1 MKIKHEGDTRN
12 IFFKRYIF
20 LSVFISVLFGLNII
34 YPYTTRAQST
44 FHKNIKVIRSDRHT
58 LELELKVGNFRTEMT
73 QHGGQT
79 YQRFIIPD
87 MVQNIRPG
95 EPQVP
100 TCGALLGIPSD
111 KDVKIQI
118 QKSHYKTLKG
128 HRLYPAPDFR
138 VIGNNPDNLSD
149 GKIEQEFSLNQ
160 DIYTANTFYP
170 HTIADMDYTGY
181 LRDQPVAHVQF
192 YPVQYNPVTGEVR
205 LYQHI
210 RVRVTWNTAHAPK
223 SQTFRGFSQEYEDVL
238 ENTLLNYRFLN
249 RSPHTLKAPLN
260 PFNNDTKNILSLA
273 PSPTL
278 KIGVQEDG
286 IYKLTYADITNG
298 GFSLS
303 NVDPRTIRISNRGT
317 EIPIYVFGEEDG
329 VFDTTDYILFFGTAI
344 TDKYTS
350 RNVYW
355 LSTSGNNG
363 LRMSTR
369 SGTVSG
375 NAPIATQFPATLHA
389 ETDTYYWQSVPNGK
403 DQDHWFWGNKLTAP
417 TAMNYPLILNNISSA
432 ADKVHVHVQLRGY
445 TTISNINPDHHT
457 RIYLNNNLID
467 DKQWDGQTVFDH
479 DVSMPHSYL
488 LEGTNT
494 ARVELVKD
502 TGATVDQVFLNWIEI
517 NYFDTYVAENNKL
530 VFTTPSSNTLQFD
543 VTGFTQSDIGVFDI
557 TNPNNIVLI
566 TDTRIITSENGL
578 STVQFEDTPPQETRY
593 LAQLSTQYKTPVT
606 IEKDQP
612 STWKSL
618 ANGADYIIITHDD
631 FYTNALKL
639 ANYRSTS
646 GLRVVT
652 VKTSDIYDEFN
663 YGIFTPQA
671 IRDFLTYAYHNW
683 VAPAPLSVL
692 LVGDACYDFRDNL
705 KTGTINYVPSPIIE
719 TTLIGETP
727 SDNWYVLVSGDDILP
742 DMFIGRLS
750 AQSTSQI
757 NTIVN
762 KILYYEKNT
771 PDKSW
776 NKNVLLVADDDEPVF
791 NQISEDISGLL
802 PFNYNA
808 NKVYVSTYTS
818 GSANPTTDIMNYINN
833 GSVLVNYSGHG
844 SINTWGTWKDT
855 IFFSNSNVNALVNA
869 YKMPFVTILNCMNGY
884 FTGPKSQPSI
894 AETFQRLGGYKG
906 AIAVLAASG
915 WDYPAGQRVLMRNLH
930 KTIFEKNQ
938 FFLGAAI
945 TAAKINTFTT
955 FNSLKELVEMFVLFG
970 DPLTKLGVGSRLT
983 ILNPNGNEIIPSG
996 TLFPTQW
1003 VSSRDMV
1010 NFTLKYST
1018 DNGNTWITITEHVK
1032 GTQYSWNPPIF
1043 ETDMNEC
1050 LIQAIGFDSSNE
1062 IVSTDTSDATFTIPA
1077 TTTPPDPVGLNAL
1090 YNFDEGSGAIAHDT
1104 SGNGN
1109 DGTINDATWT
1119 IGKNEGALSFNGT
1132 SSYVSISNSL
1142 PAFSEFT
1149 CTAWVKA
1156 SDLAANRGVFT
1167 SGGLNTS
1174 GFRFRVNKDGSVW
1187 LMMAG
1192 GGTFNTVSTAA
1203 GVIQSGSFYHIG
1215 VTGKSGQYMRIY
1227 VNGAPAKEKITTQT
1241 VDTPTARGYIGTSW
1255 SKSSELM
1262 NGIIDDVCIYN
1273 RALSNQEVLD
1283 VYNKSNTVMISGS
1296 ITINDGAT
1304 YTKSTDVTLN
1314 LTASDNIGVTGYY
1327 LSSSAAKPS
1336 VTANGWI
1343 TVTPVQ
1349 SYYETVSYTLSS
1361 GEGGKTVY
1369 VWYKDSDGNI
1379 SATASDSITVDM
1391 TAPVV
1396 TITSPTSGSA
1406 YTSLANT
1413 INLGGNV
1420 TEGGSGIAGVTWSSD
1435 KGGSGTASGT
1445 TGWTISGISLTDG
1458 DTIIAVTATDG
1469 AGNTGT
1475 DTITVSYSET
1485 PTSSGLSALY
1495 TFDEGSGATAYD
1507 TSGNGNNGII
1517 NGATWTAG
1525 KYGSALSFNG
1535 TNNYVSI
1542 SNSLPAFSEFT
1553 CAAWVQVADLSANRG
1568 IFTSGGFNS
1577 SGFRFRVNKDGS
1589 VWLMVAGG
1597 GNYNTVLTATGVI
1610 QSGSFYHISVTGKSG
1625 QYMRVYVNGV
1635 LAKEKIT
1642 TQTVDTPTAHGYIGT
1657 SWSTSSEL
1665 MNGIIDDIRI
1675 YNRAL
1680 SDQEIADLYN
1690 TQ

>member
-1 MKIKHEGDTRN
+1 MKIKYDDITRN
-12 IFFKRYIF
+12 AFLKKCLF
-20 LSVFISVLFGLNII
+20 LSMFIMLLFGLNVSAC
-34 YPYTTRAQST
+34 YTALAKPT
-44 FHKNIKVIRSDRHT
+44 FKKNLKVVRSDKHAI
-58 LELELKVGNFRTEMT
+58 ELELKVGNFRTETT
-73 QHGGQT
+73 QHEGQT

-87 MVQNIRPG
+87 MEQNIRPG

-100 TCGALLGIPSD
+100 TCGTLLGILSD

-118 QKSHYKTLKG
+118 LKSHYKTLKG

-138 VIGNNPDNLSD
+138 IIGNNPDNLSD
-149 GKIEQEFSLNQ
+149 GKIEQEFSLNK

-170 HTIADMDYTGY
+170 RNIADMDYTGY
-181 LRDQPVAHVQF
+181 LRDQAVAHVQF

-210 RVRVTWNTAHAPK
+210 LVRVTWDTAHASKP
-223 SQTFRGFSQEYEDVL
+223 QRFRGFSPEYEDVL
-238 ENTLLNYRFLN
+238 ENTLQNYRFLN
-249 RSPHTLKAPLN
+249 RSHHTLKAPLN
-260 PFNNDTKNILSLA
+260 PFNNDTNNILSLA

-286 IYKLTYADITNG
+286 IYKLTYTDITNG
-298 GFSLS
+298 GFSLT
-303 NVDPRTIRISNRGT
+303 NVDPSTIRITNHGT

-344 TDKYTS
+344 TDRYTS

-355 LSTSGNNG
+355 LSTGGNNG
-363 LRMSTR
+363 LRMSKR
-369 SGTVSG
+369 SGIVSDS
-375 NAPIATQFPATLHA
+375 APVATQFPATLHA
-389 ETDTYYWQSVPNGK
+389 EQDTYYWQNIPNGK

-432 ADKVHVHVQLRGY
+432 ADNARVRVQLRGY

-479 DVSMPHSYL
+479 DISIPHSYL
-488 LEGTNT
+488 IEGTNT
-494 ARVELVKD
+494 ASVELVKD
-502 TGATVDQVFLNWIEI
+502 TGATVDQVFLNRIEI
-517 NYFDTYVAENNKL
+517 NYFDTYVAEDNKL

-543 VTGFTQSDIGVFDI
+543 VTGFSQSDIEVFDI
-557 TNPNNIVLI
+557 TNPENIILI

-578 STVQFEDTPPQETRY
+578 STVQFEDTPPQETQY
-593 LAQLSTQYKTPVT
+593 LALLSTQYKTPVT
-606 IEKDQP
+606 IENDQP

-639 ANYRSTS
+639 ANYRSAS

-663 YGIFTPQA
+663 YGIFNPQA
-671 IRDFLTYAYHNW
+671 IRDFLTYAYNNW

-692 LVGDACYDFRDNL
+692 LVGDACFDSRDNL

-719 TTLIGETP
+719 TTIIGETP
-727 SDNWYVLVSGDDILP
+727 SDNWYVLVSGGDVLP

-750 AQSTSQI
+750 AQSTSQA

-791 NQISEDISGLL
+791 NQTSEDVSGLL
-802 PFNYNA
+802 PFNYKT
-808 NKVYVSTYTS
+808 NKVYVNTYTS
-818 GSANPTTDIMNYINN
+818 GLINPTTDITNYINN
-833 GSVLVNYSGHG
+833 GNILVNYSGHG
-844 SINTWGTWKDT
+844 SVNTWGLWKDT
-855 IFFSNSNVNALVNA
+855 IFFSNSQVNALVNA

-894 AETFQRLGGYKG
+894 AETFQRLGNYKG

-915 WDYPAGQRVLMRNLH
+915 WDYPAGQRVLIRNLY

-945 TAAKINTFTT
+945 TAAKINTYTT
-955 FNSLKELVEMFVLFG
+955 FNSLRELVEMFVLFG
-970 DPLTKLGVGSRLT
+970 DPLTKLGIGSRLT

-996 TLFPTQW
+996 SLFPIQW

-1018 DNGNTWITITEHVK
+1018 DNGDTWITIAEHVK

-1062 IVSTDTSDATFTIPA
+1062 VVSTDTSDATFTIPA
-1077 TTTPPDPVGLNAL
+1077 TVTPPEPVGLNAL
-1090 YNFDEGSGAIAHDT
+1090 YTFDEGSGAIAHDT

-1109 DGTINDATWT
+1109 DGTINGATWT

-1132 SSYVSISNSL
+1132 SSYVSIANSL

-1149 CTAWVKA
+1149 CTAWIKA
-1156 SDLAANRGVFT
+1156 ADLTANRGIFT
-1167 SGGLNTS
+1167 SGGLNTR
-1174 GFRFRVNKDGSVW
+1174 GFRFRINKDGSVW

-1192 GGTFNTVSTAA
+1192 GGTSNTVSTA
-1203 GVIQSGSFYHIG
+1203 GGIIQSGSFYHIS

-1227 VNGAPAKEKITTQT
+1227 VNGVLAKEKITTQT
-1241 VDTPTARGYIGTSW
+1241 VDTPTAPGYIGTSW

-1273 RALSNQEVLD
+1273 RALSNQEVLN
-1283 VYNKSNTVMISGS
+1283 VYNKTNTVMISGS
-1296 ITINDGAT
+1296 ITINDGAP
-1304 YTKSTDVTLN
+1304 YSKSTDVILN
-1314 LTASDNIGVTGYY
+1314 LAASDDIGITGYY
-1327 LSSSAAKPS
+1327 LSLSAATPS
-1336 VTANGWI
+1336 VTANGWVA
-1343 TVTPVQ
+1343 VTPVQ
-1349 SYYETVSYTLSS
+1349 SYRETVPYTLSS
-1361 GEGGKTVY
+1361 GDGSKTVY

-1379 SATASDSITVDM
+1379 SATASDSIIVDM
-1391 TAPVV
+1391 TTPVV
-1396 TITSPTSGSA
+1396 AITSPASASA
-1406 YTSLANT
+1406 YTSLAST
-1413 INLGGNV
+1413 INLSGNV
-1420 TEGGSGIAGVTWSSD
+1420 TEGGSGISSVTSSD
-1435 KGGSGTASGT
+1435 KGGSGTASGG

-1458 DTIIAVTATDG
+1458 DTIIMVTATDG

-1495 TFDEGSGATAYD
+1495 TFDEGSGATAHD
-1507 TSGNGNNGII
+1507 TSGNGNNGTI
-1517 NGATWTAG
+1517 NGAAWTGG

-1535 TNNYVSI
+1535 ASSYVSI
-1542 SNSLPAFSEFT
+1542 SNSLLAFSEFT
-1553 CAAWVQVADLSANRG
+1553 
-1568 IFTSGGFNS
+1568 
-1577 SGFRFRVNKDGS
+1577 
-1589 VWLMVAGG
+1589 
-1597 GNYNTVLTATGVI
+1597 VL
-1610 QSGSFYHISVTGKSG
+1610 
-1625 QYMRVYVNGV
+1625 
-1635 LAKEKIT
+1635 
-1642 TQTVDTPTAHGYIGT
+1642 HGYKQLI
-1657 SWSTSSEL
+1657 
-1665 MNGIIDDIRI
+1665 
-1675 YNRAL
+1675 
-1680 SDQEIADLYN
+1680 
-1690 TQ
+1690 